1 MPHDR
6 RAFVSLPLLA
16 FVGWLALAAAGGLRA
31 QQPAGGD
38 PIAQLREI
46 VNRETLDAAAATAR
60 ARDVAA
66 WLDATKDREL
76 GEHAVLRLV
85 AGTLVADADAKR
97 RAARELVDWFRTHD
111 AVPFPGFAEPAGR
124 AVLFDVVHR
133 ADAGAWAE
141 CEELLPVLLR
151 AYAEHRSVFWLL
163 GRRGRDA
170 GTPEGTQFLQ
180 QRVIP
185 ALLADHTLDDAER
198 VQVLRQLYRVD
209 YTGPKPFTDIA
220 GPTLDGATV
229 RTADHR
235 GRVLLV
241 DYWATWCQ
249 PCLLAL
255 PGVVAAHRRFH
266 TSGLDVVTISI
277 DEQGARARV
286 VAKVAEL
293 ELPFPV
299 VFDGKGWKS
308 ELAVANKVL
317 AVPATFLIDRKGR
330 VRFTGLEGEELSRR
344 IAELLAE
351 Q

>member
-6 RAFVSLPLLA
+6 LA
-16 FVGWLALAAAGGLRA
+16 SVPQPWIVFAAAIALATAALRA
-31 QQPAGGD
+31 QQADAGD
-38 PIAQLREI
+38 TVARLREI
-46 VNRETLDAAAATAR
+46 SNREPLDEAAAAAR
-60 ARDVAA
+60 ARDAAA
-66 WLDATKDREL
+66 WLDAAKDRAL
-76 GEHAVLRLV
+76 GELDVLRLV
-85 AGTLVADADAKR
+85 AATFVPDADAKR

-111 AVPFPGFAEPAGR
+111 ALPVPGFTEPAGR

-133 ADAGAWAE
+133 ANAGAWSE
-141 CEELLPVLLR
+141 CEELLPVVLR
-151 AYAEHRSVFWLL
+151 AYPEHRSVFWLL

-170 GTPEGTQFLQ
+170 GTPEGAQFLQ

-185 ALLADHTLDDAER
+185 ALLADHALDDAER
-198 VQVLRQLYRVD
+198 VQLLRQLYRVE
-209 YTGPKPFTDIA
+209 YTGPKPFTDVV

-266 TSGLDVVTISI
+266 DDGFDVVAISI
-277 DEQGARARV
+277 DDERARPR
-286 VAKVAEL
+286 VAAKIAEL

-299 VFDGKGWKS
+299 VFDGQGWKS

-330 VRFTGLEGEELSRR
+330 VRFTGIEGEELQQR

-351 Q
+351 K